1 MQGRHT
7 WIHQLS
13 ENWQLSRLM
22 VSIIRAFWGDLCQ
35 HPVSNCHPMSTRAPE
50 IIMTPAEPA
59 VSCSSIFVRWI
70 NHRSDISATWKNFRL
85 QMYFQVEIDAK
96 QVLSPFLV
104 TLELQGVIEADFSL
118 DTHVRICENTC
129 QTALQVNLQW
139 RAKINPYYVVTKV
152 CSSVVFNWVLEMWN
166 VQNSLEHLS
175 RTLFEFNFLS
185 KGKNFFFC

>member
-50 IIMTPAEPA
+50 IIMTPAELA

-85 QMYFQVEIDAK
+85 QMYFSSGDRRK
-96 QVLSPFLV
+96 
-104 TLELQGVIEADFSL
+104 TGVIPLFS
-118 DTHVRICENTC
+118 DTRATGCYWGRFWSRHTCKNLREHMSDSITSQSAMTC
-129 QTALQVNLQW
+129 QNKPIL
-139 RAKINPYYVVTKV
+139 
-152 CSSVVFNWVLEMWN
+152 CSNKGVF
-166 VQNSLEHLS
+166 
-175 RTLFEFNFLS
+175 
-185 KGKNFFFC
+185 